1 MTSYG
6 VRRLVAINSGNY
18 LFANIDLSKPV
29 HLAAPN
35 NRGKS
40 TLVNSLQFLY
50 IDDFT
55 KMRFGSRSH
64 EDTRSHYFGGD
75 RSYLIFEC
83 LTTSG
88 IQCLLVRGLSN
99 LRGGQF
105 ERYVY
110 EGPFLD
116 SDYITGDGEIGAFD
130 AVRTRLA
137 DRHLAQVKNSDLWQV
152 LAGNLPMD
160 DGKPIPRL
168 SILPIRRREE
178 YTAFRDVFVRLLS
191 LSNVNAKVLRQLI
204 IDSHA
209 REVGEKKID
218 VAAEYKDEFDRA
230 ERSEH
235 QLNFIRAVA
244 REIDQGRTLRLDIQ
258 ACADK
263 FKSGAPL
270 VWQDAVRCRRF
281 MDADDQA
288 LSGKL
293 AQMERDHTSAR
304 EERDQWLVQSG
315 ERKAALAAIDAGWEQ
330 LQRSHKKWSA
340 YSPAFV
346 KEMRERAANQAAE
359 IAERAQHLEQ
369 AGRLDLDAMRRR
381 VNDLERQLQIDRKAV
396 EHWERTAIAEL
407 RRAGATD
414 EQIESA
420 FHIANPALL
429 KLVIGEGL
437 KIKDVEIAVERVR
450 GIAARVSNGVFSDNA
465 IEAEL
470 SQIAGPDLSACT
482 NPQQLRR
489 GIKVAEME
497 LKQQQTR
504 LHTAENQEKACA
516 ELERLRNAQTS
527 LANELAEYDRYSADW
542 SNRPALE
549 QRLLEAKASFAESQ
563 QEVTKLKRRLESLD
577 KERKHLEGERG
588 ELTLKRGELTLAAKE
603 LRKVADQVGLGTILS
618 ADDEEQPDES
628 TRPKSVLKYAT
639 AVCGKLTALNA
650 DLASMASCRSELRGV
665 QTTIADKSRQFQ
677 TQQRYFSDED
687 DEWNLLI
694 DSLESLPQLENA
706 TGKSWDALFTT
717 LRARLNAVVTAVSS
731 IRNAVERL
739 NRGMKAYQVSN
750 LREVHIK
757 VEEAHDLFSALEA
770 LASQGSLFQD
780 RDAIDFAKK
789 KLRQM
794 IEANEIIDLESLF
807 ELRISIQQTDGT
819 WRQASS
825 LDEIGST
832 GTGMTAKA
840 MIFIQLVR
848 AIAGNERY
856 RLHFY
861 IDGLGELDDNNLGA
875 TAAMAVSKGII
886 PITADPRL
894 HLEPL
899 AHPDVTVY
907 GLGQNGDG
915 RFFVDSY
922 KTYRA
927 HRKTQLVGDGRE

>member
-6 VRRLVAINSGNY
+6 VRRLVAINCGNY
-18 LFANIDLSKPV
+18 SFANIDLSKPV

-55 KMRFGSRSH
+55 KMKFGSRSH
-64 EDTRSHYFGGD
+64 EDTRAHYFGGD
-75 RSYLIFEC
+75 RSYLVFEC

-110 EGPFLD
+110 DGPFLD
-116 SDYITGDGEIGAFD
+116 SDYISDDGEIGAFD
-130 AVRTRLA
+130 TVRTSLA

-152 LAGNLPMD
+152 LAGNLPAD

-204 IDSHA
+204 IDAHA
-209 REVGEKKID
+209 REVGEKRID

-244 REIDQGRTLRLDIQ
+244 TEVDKGRALRLDIR
-258 ACADK
+258 ACEDQ
-263 FKSGAPL
+263 FKSAAPL
-270 VWQDAVRCRRF
+270 VWQDAVRCRHF
-281 MDADDQA
+281 LDADDQA
-288 LSGKL
+288 LNDRL
-293 AQMERDHTSAR
+293 AQIERDHTSAR
-304 EERDQWLVQSG
+304 DERDRWLVQSG
-315 ERKAALAAIDAGWEQ
+315 ERKAALAAIEGEWER
-330 LQRSHKKWSA
+330 LQQSHKKWSA

-381 VNDLERQLQIDRKAV
+381 VNDLERQLQSDRKAV
-396 EHWERTAIAEL
+396 EQWERTAIAEL
-407 RRAGATD
+407 RRAGATE

-429 KLVIGEGL
+429 KMVIGEGL

-450 GIAARVSNGVFSDNA
+450 GIAANVSHGVFSDEA

-470 SQIAGPDLSACT
+470 SKIAGPDLSAC
-482 NPQQLRR
+482 NDPDRLRR
-489 GIKVAEME
+489 GIKVAETE
-497 LKQQQTR
+497 LKQQQAR
-504 LHTAENQEKACA
+504 LHAAENQEKACA

-527 LANELAEYDRYSADW
+527 LVSELAEYDRYAADW
-542 SNRPALE
+542 SNRAELE
-549 QRLLEAKASFAESQ
+549 QRRSEAKASFADAQGEI
-563 QEVTKLKRRLESLD
+563 TNLKQRLEALG
-577 KERKHLEGERG
+577 KESKKLGEDRNH
-588 ELTLKRGELTLAAKE
+588 LTLKRGELNLAAKE
-603 LRKVADQVGLGTILS
+603 LRKAAEQVGLGATLS
-618 ADDEEQPDES
+618 AESEERPDDS
-628 TRPKSVLKYAT
+628 ARPKSVLRFAT
-639 AVCGKLTALNA
+639 AVCGKLNGLNA
-650 DLASMASCRSELRGV
+650 DLVRLTSCRSELRGV
-665 QTTIADKSRQFQ
+665 QITIADKSRQFQ

-687 DEWNLLI
+687 EEWNLLI
-694 DSLESLPQLENA
+694 DSLESLPQLEDA
-706 TGKSWDALFTT
+706 TAKSWDALFTT

-739 NRGMKAYQVSN
+739 NRGLKAYQVSN
-750 LREVHIK
+750 LRAVHIK
-757 VEEAHDLFSALEA
+757 VEEAHDLFSALES

-794 IEANEIIDLESLF
+794 IEANEVIDLESLF
-807 ELRISIQQTDGT
+807 ELRISIQQTDGN

-899 AHPDVTVY
+899 AHPEVTVY
-907 GLGQNGDG
+907 GLGQNSDG

-922 KTYRA
+922 KTYHA